1 MTKQE
6 ILNLLDAAKIDELV
20 MIPKNLSNLLTV
32 NSLRVTWH
40 RKRKTDTAIPALKYV
55 SASKYIILYKEK

>member
-40 RKRKTDTAIPALKYV
+40 RKRKTETTMPALKYV